1 MQLTIDMHSHNGSG
15 LKKGDMKGDRNED
28 GNPKMAT
35 MTVKNVFKSSISK
48 FPVMSYNTCTKSNGL
63 NISYV

>member
-1 MQLTIDMHSHNGSG
+1 MHHNGRR
-15 LKKGDMKGDRNED
+15 LKKGDMIRNRNED
-28 GNPKMAT
+28 GNPKIAT

-48 FPVMSYNTCTKSNGL
+48 FPVMSYNTSTKSKGL